1 MKCCIMQSGL
11 EKSDP
16 LQNCGDIEENAK
28 DTWVNKMI
36 TIFWNITE
44 YIAVAQIYWWLSD
57 WVRDKSSR
65 HAFALPALI

>member
-36 TIFWNITE
+36 TIF
-44 YIAVAQIYWWLSD
+44 
-57 WVRDKSSR
+57 
-65 HAFALPALI
+65 